1 MMAKRLDLSG
11 RTWSPTTS
19 VVVWVL
25 VVATELFMTLRF
37 LREEF
42 TDLLGPG
49 GWFAGDLERT
59 LRATRVWTDGGQPYD
74 VFGFLYTPV
83 SLVLSAP
90 LAALGDDLAAKVWL
104 GIGVSLM
111 VACTLVATRGIPWW
125 GRLLAVTGVL
135 VFHATVGDY
144 LLANTTMLLVAAMF
158 LVIRGGDARSGVFLG
173 ILVAAFPKP
182 MLVPFLL
189 WALVWRPRPLLGVA
203 VGGAI
208 ATAVGLLVVG
218 PDLHLTFVETLLRG
232 GGITVR
238 FAGNYGLSLV
248 SPTLATVVAAFVFVA
263 LIYVLLRRGPA
274 VGLLWA
280 IAAGILVSPYAPMY
294 SGLPFVLGL
303 PAVYAIGPGLA
314 VAYALTAVFA
324 EQATPLSATVILLA
338 SLLLPYRLDRRGR
351 PPISSFQARRAG
363 QAAASGPSVTLDP
376 ATSPGREIP
385 PG

>member
-1 MMAKRLDLSG
+1 MTARRFDLSG
-11 RTWSPTTS
+11 RTWSPTTA

-25 VVATELFMTLRF
+25 VVAAELFMTLRF

-42 TDLLGPG
+42 TDLLGPS

-59 LRATRVWTDGGQPYD
+59 LHATRVWTEGGQPYD
-74 VFGFLYTPV
+74 VFGFLYTPFA
-83 SLVLSAP
+83 LVLSAP

-104 GIGVSLM
+104 GIGVALI
-111 VACTLVATRGIPWW
+111 VACTLIATRGLPWW

-144 LLANTTMLLVAAMF
+144 LLANTTMLLVGAMF
-158 LVIRGGDARSGVFLG
+158 FVIRGERLRSGLLLG

-189 WALVWRPRPLLGVA
+189 WALVWRPRPLLGVV
-203 VGGAI
+203 VGGLA
-208 ATAVGLLVVG
+208 ATIIGFLVAG
-218 PDLHLTFVETLLRG
+218 PALHATFLETLIRG

-248 SPTLATVVAAFVFVA
+248 SPTLAAAVAAFVVLA
-263 LIYVLLRRGPA
+263 LLYVLLRRGPT

-280 IAAGILVSPYAPMY
+280 IAGGILVSPYAPMY
-294 SGLPFVLGL
+294 SGLPFILGVPSL
-303 PAVYAIGPGLA
+303 YAIAPGLA

-324 EQATPLSATVILLA
+324 EQATPLSATAVLLA

-351 PPISSFQARRAG
+351 PPIRALLAARTG
-363 QAAASGPSVTLDP
+363 QAAPSGTSAALDP
-376 ATSPGREIP
+376 AASPGREMP